1 MAIRA
6 YARIRESH
14 TLFHLYHRRHF
25 FQIDLVHDAV
35 TGGDH
40 ADVFKRGFTPFDKVE
55 AIFVASVF
63 HRTVFLKRI
72 RIAAGIFHRQ
82 RVIDNQLSLDHRI
95 DLRGVAALFGNRI
108 TQACQINQRGLAEN
122 IVAHHA
128 RGIPREIKIAF
139 TLDNLQQTFAQ
150 LFRWAAAN
158 QVFGQNTCR
167 VRQSLV
173 CARF

>member
-1 MAIRA
+1 MRRMAICA

-14 TLFHLYHRRHF
+14 ALFHLYHRRHF

-35 TGGDH
+35 TGRDH
-40 ADVFKRGFTPFDKVE
+40 TDVFERGFAPLDKVE

-63 HRTVFLKRI
+63 YCAIFFKRI
-72 RIAAGIFHRQ
+72 RIAARIFHRQ
-82 RVIDNQLSLDHRI
+82 RVIDNQLSLYDRI

-108 TQACQINQRGLAEN
+108 TQARQINQRGLAEN

-150 LFRWAAAN
+150 LLRRAAAH
-158 QVFGQNTCR
+158 
-167 VRQSLV
+167 
-173 CARF
+173 

>member
-1 MAIRA
+1 M
-6 YARIRESH
+6 
-14 TLFHLYHRRHF
+14 
-25 FQIDLVHDAV
+25 HDAV

-40 ADVFKRGFTPFDKVE
+40 ADVFERGFAPLDKVE

-63 HRTVFLKRI
+63 YRAIFLKRI

-82 RVIDNQLSLDHRI
+82 RVIDNQLSLHHRI
-95 DLRGVAALFGNRI
+95 DLRGVATLFGNRI
-108 TQACQINQRGLAEN
+108 TQASQIDQRGLAEN

-128 RGIPREIKIAF
+128 RGIPREVEIAF

-150 LFRWAAAN
+150 LLRRAAAH
-158 QVFGQNTCR
+158 QIFGQNSRR

-173 CARF
+173 RARF